1 MESLLEMTLRCSAF
15 NSIDM
20 LFYKVP
26 GIIQNLFG
34 SFTWHKDREHKTV
47 YLTFDDGPVPS
58 VSDYVL
64 RLLEDYNMKATF
76 FMVGDN
82 VSKNSNLANEIAQRG
97 HGIGNHTHHHLDA
110 GKTPLTVYLEDI
122 EQCRKM
128 ILEKTGVETKTFRP
142 PYGKINRR
150 YSRHLLKEYEIVL
163 WELISWD
170 FKKEL
175 NASVALGKIM
185 KYTENGSIVLFH
197 DQQKSKKNLQEIL
210 PKYLD
215 YLSSQGFQTG
225 LL

>member
-1 MESLLEMTLRCSAF
+1 
-15 NSIDM
+15 M

-34 SFTWHKDREHKTV
+34 SYTWHKDRKQKTV

-82 VSKNSNLANEIAQRG
+82 VSKNPDLANEIAQKG
-97 HGIGNHTHHHLDA
+97 HGIGNHTYHHLKA
-110 GKTPLTVYLEDI
+110 GKTPLSLYLEDV
-122 EQCRKM
+122 EQCRKT
-128 ILEKTGVETKTFRP
+128 ILEKTGIETKTFRP
-142 PYGKINRR
+142 PYGSINKR
-150 YSRHLLKEYEIVL
+150 YARHLLQEYEIVL
-163 WELISWD
+163 WDVISWD
-170 FKKEL
+170 FKKGL
-175 NASVALGKIM
+175 NSGVALEKVK
-185 KYTENGSIVLFH
+185 KYTKNGSIVLFH

-215 YLSSQGFQTG
+215 YLSSQGFQTA